1 MKRFFGFFILM
12 VAFVLA
18 SCGIND
24 VPKEKASVDFSIP
37 VADILAYHNRA
48 SRDAGDTTTGTD
60 PQTEEQ
66 KLLKILVQLYN
77 SEDYHEYQLQTIDFV
92 QLEKEYEEKLAELEA
107 KAEQMEQMAD
117 GFQDEMLALYA
128 KYGINITDLDNPT
141 DTQEQQMLAL
151 YSNSAFQVEY
161 KAIMQKYGMG
171 NVADTVFGM
180 NYSEDNPPSE
190 DDIDQML
197 DQIYESMGLNE
208 LMTLG
213 PYGILDQKLDFSFK
227 DLELGDYTVTVDVF
241 AGDTD
246 NQDEVLEFNWVMTG
260 EKSTQIVAG
269 NNIVTVQ
276 LTMPDYSS
284 PTYERPVF
292 FEVEFSYA
300 LGERIVTKTV
310 PLSDFIGDEV
320 YSVDEE
326 DFKWIEPKYEL
337 VNLNGLPSFRVREN
351 STPGEDEDDVWHAF
365 ESFDYVLKDNNHFS
379 TGFELK
385 GTIDDE
391 PKENPETG
399 EDEKTIYPVN
409 FKNGRASLLNRIEHV
424 EYSDYMFV
432 EVSKKFGADSLCF
445 GFTEVSIP
453 ACPIVDFGSSTT
465 IEEEFAEI
473 VMEQTALPFTQS
485 LEYSPSP
492 DVYRYIAGVDLSE
505 VLGDKKLSAGDT
517 AVFMLTPAQS
527 DQSLAQTNV
536 TKFYYQLEDW
546 TEEHKIDFDKLNF
559 ITLSDYSVIVMPI
572 NSIPADNANTLVL
585 YFDTATDATE
595 LTIDC
600 SISCHIFPAKD
611 DVYVFNVGSNAG
623 TLRYEINPPVRDSEG
638 RALSLSEN
646 DTVTVAMSGSVSY
659 VKLGDDG
666 MIQSEP
672 ADITLTGELYDG
684 ALYSN
689 SYFHPLSKD
698 YISTEVENTDNVK
711 QIEIVEG
718 DFTGNGEFVFA
729 HIQAPHVEDSGDFVN
744 KFLLQCITTCEDPN
758 LLLVIRGFNMNT
770 MVESAQGSSGSPDG
784 TVEDLD

>member
-48 SRDAGDTTTGTD
+48 SRDAGDNTTGTD

-66 KLLKILVQLYN
+66 KLMKILVQLYN
-77 SEDYHEYQLQTIDFV
+77 SEGYHEYQLQTIDFV
-92 QLEKEYEEKLAELEA
+92 QLEKEYEEKLAELVA
-107 KAEQMEQMAD
+107 MANQMDSFDE
-117 GFQDEMLALYA
+117 EMLALYA
-128 KYGINITDLDNPT
+128 KYGINVTDLGDMTEEQEMQMMMALSANPAF
-141 DTQEQQMLAL
+141 QEDYLAL
-151 YSNSAFQVEY
+151 
-161 KAIMQKYGMG
+161 MRKYGKEDMAHDILRMLG
-171 NVADTVFGM
+171 
-180 NYSEDNPPSE
+180 NYSEDNLPSE
-190 DDIDQML
+190 DDIDQMVDEAYDAMEL
-197 DQIYESMGLNE
+197 SLNGY
-208 LMTLG
+208 LNK
-213 PYGILDQKLDFSFK
+213 KLDFSFK

-241 AGDTD
+241 AGHAD
-246 NQDEVLEFNWVMTG
+246 NQDEVLEFNWAMTG

-292 FEVEFSYA
+292 FEVEYSYDKA
-300 LGERIVTKTV
+300 GEIKKEKAQITDFCKT
-310 PLSDFIGDEV
+310 EV
-320 YSVDEE
+320 YSEADGWEWV
-326 DFKWIEPKYEL
+326 EPKYEVAN
-337 VNLNGLPSFRVREN
+337 VNGMPSFKLRD
-351 STPGEDEDDVWHAF
+351 DEKDVWHAF
-365 ESFDYVLKDNNHFS
+365 KSFDYVLKDNNHFS

-385 GTIDDE
+385 GTIEDE
-391 PKENPETG
+391 PKENSETG
-399 EDEKTIYPVN
+399 EYEKTIYPVK
-409 FKNGRASLLNRIEHV
+409 FENGRASLLNRIEHV
-424 EYSDYMFV
+424 ENSYPMFV
-432 EVSKKFGADSLCF
+432 EVSRNFGADSLTF

-453 ACPIVDFGSSTT
+453 ACPIVDFGSSTI

-473 VMEQTALPFTQS
+473 VMEETALPFTQS
-485 LEYSPSP
+485 LEYPPSAANM
-492 DVYRYIAGVDLSE
+492 YRYIAGVDLSE

-527 DQSLAQTNV
+527 DQSLAQTKA
-536 TKFYYQLEDW
+536 TQFYYQLENW
-546 TEEHKIDFDKLNF
+546 SEEPKIDFDKLNF

-585 YFDTATDATE
+585 YFDTAMDATE

-600 SISCHIFPAKD
+600 SISCHIFPKSD
-611 DVYVFNVGSNAG
+611 NVYVFNVGSNAG

-684 ALYSN
+684 AFYTDTAN
-689 SYFHPLSKD
+689 DNYFHPLSKE
-698 YISTEVENTDNVK
+698 YISNNEENTDNVK
-711 QIEIVEG
+711 QIFVREG
-718 DFTGNGEFVFA
+718 YFTGNGEFVFA
-729 HIQAPHVEDSGDFVN
+729 HIQAPHVDDSPNFEN
-744 KFLLQCITTCEDPN
+744 KFLLQCVTTCEDPN
-758 LLLVIRGFNMNT
+758 LLLVIKGFNMNT
-770 MVESAQGSSGSPDG
+770 MVESAQGSSGSPG
-784 TVEDLD
+784 VTTEDLD